1 MTPNIK
7 TAQEIK
13 YAIIDHL
20 TNMSP
25 EFIDI
30 LSREFTKED
39 KILTTQEM
47 YKYRNI
53 QIQKLYEELLSKDN
67 QLFIGYENPLDFIE
81 ETLVGYFL
89 S

>member
-7 TAQEIK
+7 TAQEVK
-13 YAIIDHL
+13 YAIIDHFS
-20 TNMSP
+20 NKP
-25 EFIDI
+25 PDFIVN
-30 LSREFTKED
+30 LSREFKKED
-39 KILTTQEM
+39 KTLITPEM
-47 YKYRNI
+47 YIYRNI
-53 QIQKLYEELLSKDN
+53 QIQKLYEELLSKDT